1 MHAASVP
8 IASPR
13 PAERRSGCLQHAE
26 VGRVPNATAPA
37 TRGKCRSQ
45 SRRQLQA
52 PDAPSPCS
60 VPTQSLLCPLL
71 TVYRNLA
78 GPLLSVPWT
87 DDLGVC
93 LVSLQG
99 QLEAAPSRRSHFDAL
114 LALCL
119 VGLTGGCPARSRACR
134 ELRRQLVGSRCA
146 AHAQGHASCC
156 VRGFSRRRS
165 AKLGTAWCR
174 AAPAPP
180 PPGAAHAPP
189 SVAAETLRPVCS
201 CRLPARPLSLE
212 TRARPFGARTFP
224 FARTGQDGVA
234 RRRSS
239 MIQDGDLRN

>member
-1 MHAASVP
+1 MQLLLECRVHAASVP

-26 VGRVPNATAPA
+26 VGRVPNATAAA

-78 GPLLSVPWT
+78 GSLLSVPWA

-119 VGLTGGCPARSRACR
+119 VDLTGGCPARSRACR
-134 ELRRQLVGSRCA
+134 ELRRQLVGSRCV

-156 VRGFSRRRS
+156 VQGFRQEEVRQARDCLVPCALPS
-165 AKLGTAWCR
+165 AG
-174 AAPAPP
+174 AAP
-180 PPGAAHAPP
+180 
-189 SVAAETLRPVCS
+189 VAT
-201 CRLPARPLSLE
+201 
-212 TRARPFGARTFP
+212 
-224 FARTGQDGVA
+224 
-234 RRRSS
+234 
-239 MIQDGDLRN
+239 